1 MIEAHWYRPGWDIV
15 DGVGPVLA
23 TAVHAGHQV
32 RPELEGRFRADAALR
47 RREEDPMTGIW
58 ATTGDRAFRC
68 YVSRFEVDLNRP
80 REQAVY
86 RKPED
91 AWGIKVWN
99 EPPTDREVEESLR
112 LWDTYYE
119 MMAGWIE
126 GMIKQHGRVLLLD
139 VHSYNHR
146 RDGPYAHAA
155 PQEGN
160 PDIDLGVTTLD
171 STIFGDLLDV
181 FHDEL
186 ARHPAHTRQL
196 DVRRNVRYDDGG
208 HWPEWVFAQY
218 GEDVAA
224 ITLEYKKFYM
234 DEWTGEAFL
243 PVVEDLRSGLAKA
256 VSRVKREFLS

>member
-1 MIEAHWYRPGWDIV
+1 M
-15 DGVGPVLA
+15 GPVLA

-32 RPELEGRFRADAALR
+32 RSELSGRFRADAALR

-58 ATTGDRAFRC
+58 STTGDHAFRS

-86 RKPED
+86 RSPED
-91 AWGIKVWN
+91 AWGIEVWN
-99 EPPTDREVEESLR
+99 DPPTDQEVEQSLR
-112 LWDTYYE
+112 LWDDYYD

-126 GMIKQHGRVLLLD
+126 GMIEQHGRILLLD

-146 RDGPYAHAA
+146 RDGPFAHAA
-155 PQEGN
+155 PQEDN

-171 STIFGDLLDV
+171 PKKFGDLLDA
-181 FHDEL
+181 FHEEL
-186 ARHPAHTRQL
+186 ARHRAHTRKL

-208 HWPEWVFAQY
+208 HWPEWVFARY
-218 GEDVAA
+218 GEDVAS

-234 DEWTGEAFL
+234 DEWTGEAYL
-243 PVVEDLRSGLAKA
+243 PVVEDLRFGLAEA